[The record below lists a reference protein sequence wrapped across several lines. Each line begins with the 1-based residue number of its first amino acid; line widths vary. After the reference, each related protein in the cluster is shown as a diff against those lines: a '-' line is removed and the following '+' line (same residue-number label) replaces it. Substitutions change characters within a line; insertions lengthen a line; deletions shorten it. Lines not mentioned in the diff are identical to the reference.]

1 MKQKKVLAMS
11 MATIMAF
18 ASTGMV
24 FADDVTDASKATISY
39 SALSLF

>member
-1 MKQKKVLAMS
+1 MKQKRVLAMS

-24 FADDVTDASKATISY
+24 FAEDVTDAAKATGSVDGTGY
-39 SALSLF
+39 